1 MDNAGLLQEGANPN
15 SEQYA
20 KYMPRLNDLVNVWQ
34 TEGIK
39 LWTLA
44 MLQVTLVA
52 GQGTY
57 VLPAGSVDSVVTSK
71 PLEVLEGYFADQN
84 SIWRPLDKLSWNTY
98 DNLSNPTQQGAVT
111 GFFANKQQ
119 TQMQVTTW
127 LVPDA
132 TAALGTLQ
140 LLIQQQITNVVS
152 TIDTINFP
160 REWFMALHWGLADE
174 ICTGQPDAIVQRCQQ
189 RAMMYKDKLEE
200 WDQEV
205 VSVFFQPNSQA
216 GHSRF

>member
-1 MDNAGLLQEGANPN
+1 MDNAGLLQDGDNPS

-20 KYMPRLNDLVNVWQ
+20 KYMPRLNDMINVWQ

-39 LWTLA
+39 LWTLG
-44 MLQVTLVA
+44 MLAVALVQ
-52 GQGTY
+52 GQGQYT
-57 VLPAGSVDSVVTSK
+57 LPAATTDSVILSK

-84 SIWRPLDKLSWNTY
+84 QIWRPLDKLSWNTY

-119 TQMQVTTW
+119 NTLVVTTW

-140 LLIQQQITNVVS
+140 LLVQQPITNVIS
-152 TIDTINFP
+152 TIDAMNFP

-189 RAMMYKDKLEE
+189 RAMMYKEKLED
-200 WDQEV
+200 WDQEQT
-205 VSVFFQPNSQA
+205 SIYFQPNAQGA
-216 GHSRF
+216 ASRF